1 MALWAKTDAAPSA
14 PKYTTSA
21 ENGDKGADDFGTTV
35 FGVDTAEAQAQRAEG
50 TPVSPGWVKRE
61 AGTGGRA
68 GRIFQETLVAMSNQG
83 GISTDAEDVAFPDLV
98 IAITSQPASTTVASP
113 DPATFTVVDSTTP
126 SGGTTTYQW
135 EVSTNGGA
143 NWASS
148 TSGGNTTATLT
159 VSNGEADYVDANQ
172 FRVVI
177 SATGADSVTSAA
189 ATLTIT
195 V

>member
-50 TPVSPGWVKRE
+50 TPVSPGWVKRDV
-61 AGTGGRA
+61 GTGGRA

-98 IAITSQPASTTVASP
+98 IAITSQPADVSVTSP
-113 DPATFTVVDSTTP
+113 DPADFSVVATTTP
-126 SGGTTTYQW
+126 TGGVLSYQW
-135 EVSTNGGA
+135 EVSTDGGTTFV
-143 NWASS
+143 NS
-148 TSGGNTTATLT
+148 TAAGGTTGPALQV
-159 VSNGEADYVDANQ
+159 VSTDADYVTTNQ

-177 SATGADSVTSAA
+177 TATGADTVTSSAA
-189 ATLTIT
+189 VLT
-195 V
+195 VV